1 MMVSI
6 EDVTDIDDYFPFD
19 TYRDHQKDILLK
31 SIQDLKD
38 GKDVVII
45 EGPTGFGKSA
55 VNIALANYFGD
66 AFYTSPQVKL
76 VEQLTDDFGP
86 NDLVIDGGDGDI
98 IPLLGRKNYTCRE
111 TEEESD
117 ICDIYLRDGE
127 SCSEQDKCTYNEQKK
142 AAHQADTILL
152 TFAKLV
158 TDTISGESLGDRDL
172 VIVDE
177 AHSLENQTA
186 SLFCGFAVSP
196 ANLPMPIWE
205 KVEKRIPQSEDFED
219 FESWLWTVEDECQ
232 RYQSNGGA
240 TKTEIR
246 QIKKMKRSLEY
257 LKYEISEDRKWVVN
271 LDEIS
276 QGNDKYERPEFK
288 PVWVSRFLRRMIW
301 DRGEQVV
308 LSTATVPFR
317 DKPRRWLRRIGLGDA
332 EYSLHT
338 VPMTFPVEN
347 RPIITS
353 TMNGKMTRRK
363 EEDNWDENLATV
375 KKILD
380 NHESENGVIHT
391 QSYDRA
397 ERLAQELNGYSTFL
411 HPSDL
416 DGNIIDEWRDSDDDV
431 LISPAVRE
439 GVDLKGDLC
448 RFQIL
453 FKVPY
458 PSLADNRVSYLLNEK
473 GHWNWYRQEAAKY
486 VIQMYGRAVR
496 SSEDHANFY
505 VIDGSFYDLINKAS
519 SSFPEWFAKAMKY
532 GEEEYDDFADKRKGY
547 DYTPYSKWELAE
559 GELSIERMQEL
570 MEKNER

>member
-1 MMVSI
+1 MLSI
-6 EDVTDIDDYFPFD
+6 EDVTELNNYFPFD
-19 TYRDHQKDILLK
+19 TYRKHQKDILLK

-76 VEQLTDDFGP
+76 VNQLTDDFGP
-86 NDLVIDGGDGDI
+86 DKLVIDGGEGDI

-117 ICDIYLRDGE
+117 VCDIYVKDGE
-127 SCSEQDKCTYNEQKK
+127 SCNEQDKCTYNEQKK

-158 TDTISGESLGDRDL
+158 TDTISNKSLGDRDL

-196 ANLPMPIWE
+196 ANLPMPMWE
-205 KVEKRIPQSEDFED
+205 EVEKRMPQSEDFED
-219 FESWLWTVEDECQ
+219 FEDWLWIVEDECE
-232 RYQSNGGA
+232 RYSSSEET
-240 TKTEIR
+240 TKKEIR
-246 QIKKMKRSLEY
+246 QIRKMERRLQY
-257 LKYEISEDRKWVVN
+257 LKNEISEDRKWIVN

-276 QGNDKYERPEFK
+276 YGNEKYKRPKFK
-288 PVWVSRFLRRMIW
+288 PVWVNKFLQRMIW
-301 DRGEQVV
+301 NRGTQVV

-317 DKPRRWLRRIGLGDA
+317 DNPQRWLRRIGLSDA

-338 VPMTFPVEN
+338 VPMTFSVEN

-353 TMNGKMTRRK
+353 TMNGKMTRG
-363 EEDNWDENLATV
+363 EEDENWDENLETV

-380 NHESENGVIHT
+380 EHEGENGVIHT
-391 QSYDRA
+391 QSYPRA
-397 ERLAQELNGYSTFL
+397 LRLDQGLNGYSTFL
-411 HPSDL
+411 HPSEF
-416 DGNIIDEWRDSDDDV
+416 DGNIIKEWTESEYDV
-431 LISPAVRE
+431 LLSPAVRE
-439 GVDLKGDLC
+439 GVDLKGDSC

-458 PSLADNRVSYLLNEK
+458 PSLADNRVFYLLNEK
-473 GHWNWYRQEAAKY
+473 NYWNWYRQEAAKY
-486 VIQMYGRAVR
+486 VIQIYGRAVR
-496 SSEDHANFY
+496 GSEDHARFY
-505 VIDGSFYDLINKAS
+505 VIDGSFYDLIKLSAGT
-519 SSFPEWFAKAMKY
+519 FPRWFAKAMEY
-532 GEEEYDDFADKRKGY
+532 GEKEYDDFADKRRGF
-547 DYTPYSKWELAE
+547 DHTPYSKWALSEEALSAE
-559 GELSIERMQEL
+559 RLQEIMER
-570 MEKNER
+570 KKR